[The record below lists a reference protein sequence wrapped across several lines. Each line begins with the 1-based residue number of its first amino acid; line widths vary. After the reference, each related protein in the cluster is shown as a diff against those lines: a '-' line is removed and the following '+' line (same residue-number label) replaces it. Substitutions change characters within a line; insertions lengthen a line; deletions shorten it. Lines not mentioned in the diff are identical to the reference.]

1 MLPDLPWLPHLQ
13 ELKLQDNELTGVLPL
28 LSSPQLTALNLSFNS
43 IADLD
48 SIAAISL
55 CTSLRS
61 LSLHDNPAI
70 ELPGY
75 ADMRLQVCSSAAQ
88 PVQCCPMGLVEGQ
101 ADKLA
106 KCLREPWYDDA
117 WPELD
122 NTGPSAG
129 ILRACSLVRV
139 NAARLRLCSDANHI
153 LSQNRQWSVGEHVLL
168 AC

>member
-28 LSSPQLTALNLSFNS
+28 LSSPQLTALNLSFNA

-48 SIAAISL
+48 SIAAISP

-75 ADMRLQVCSSAAQ
+75 ANMRLQVCSPVAQSA
-88 PVQCCPMGLVEGQ
+88 QCFQLGLAEGQ
-101 ADKLA
+101 ADKHA
-106 KCLREPWYDDA
+106 
-117 WPELD
+117 
-122 NTGPSAG
+122 S
-129 ILRACSLVRV
+129 
-139 NAARLRLCSDANHI
+139 
-153 LSQNRQWSVGEHVLL
+153 
-168 AC
+168 